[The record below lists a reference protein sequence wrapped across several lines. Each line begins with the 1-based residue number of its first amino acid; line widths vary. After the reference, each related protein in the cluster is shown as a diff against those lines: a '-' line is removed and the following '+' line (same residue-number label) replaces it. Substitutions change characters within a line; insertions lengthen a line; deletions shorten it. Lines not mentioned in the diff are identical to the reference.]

1 MKVAV
6 VKEIAPGE
14 RRVALVP
21 EMVGRLR
28 SLPMTFVGAL
38 AVGLLLWRVWTF
50 TLLPLLRPDDPKE
63 VPYWIPGRCE
73 LLRHVRAEC

>member
-1 MKVAV
+1 MALNG
-6 VKEIAPGE
+6 ARLALLCMFE
-14 RRVALVP
+14 RITLNHSPPLLAIV
-21 EMVGRLR
+21 
-28 SLPMTFVGAL
+28 AL